1 MLIDLL
7 SNTGYI
13 IVNKEIIK
21 KIGLHEAI
29 LLGELCLEYIYWKK
43 KDETVNE
50 FFYSTRENIEE
61 NTGLSAYQQRTA
73 ISNLVKKDIIVMKSE
88 GMPLKTW
95 YFINENKLQELLFDN
110 IEEDTENEMEKSS
123 SKDVIQQDVKKI
135 DNKEL
140 NNFRTS
146 YEEILQHDVKEV
158 NINNNKNNNKENKI
172 DGLFNF
178 IINNKKEIPEEFKN
192 VDYEKLYQT
201 LERYEMLYSCDILEQ
216 ISSENK
222 EKIKVITYVI
232 ALMVRDNIPSNTI
245 TRTKLID
252 IYKLCKNKQ
261 IEYENTN
268 KEISDFISYYY
279 KSVINSGKKNEI

>member
-29 LLGELCLEYIYWKK
+29 LLGELCSEYIYWKK

-135 DNKEL
+135 DNKAL
-140 NNFRTS
+140 NNFRTI

>member
-29 LLGELCLEYIYWKK
+29 LLGELCSEYIYWKK

-61 NTGLSAYQQRTA
+61 NTGLSAYQQRTS

-110 IEEDTENEMEKSS
+110 IEEDTQNEVEKSS
-123 SKDVIQQDVKKI
+123 SEDVIEQDVKKN
-135 DNKEL
+135 DNKAL
-140 NNFRTS
+140 NNFRIS

-201 LERYEMLYSCDILEQ
+201 LEKYEMLYSCDILEQ
-216 ISSENK
+216 ISDENK

-232 ALMVRDNIPSNTI
+232 ALMVRDNILSNTI

>member
-29 LLGELCLEYIYWKK
+29 LLGELCSEYIYWKK

-140 NNFRTS
+140 NNFRTI

-261 IEYENTN
+261 IEYENMN

>member
-29 LLGELCLEYIYWKK
+29 LLGELCSEYIYWKK

-110 IEEDTENEMEKSS
+110 IEEDTENEVEKPS

-135 DNKEL
+135 DNKAL

-158 NINNNKNNNKENKI
+158 NKNNNKENKI

>member
-29 LLGELCLEYIYWKK
+29 LLGELCSEYIYWKK

-110 IEEDTENEMEKSS
+110 IEEDTKNEVEKSS
-123 SKDVIQQDVKKI
+123 SEEVIQQGVKKI
-135 DNKEL
+135 DNKSL

-201 LERYEMLYSCDILEQ
+201 FEKYEMLYSCDILEQ

-268 KEISDFISYYY
+268 
-279 KSVINSGKKNEI
+279 

>member
-146 YEEILQHDVKEV
+146 YEEISQHDVKEV

>member
-135 DNKEL
+135 DNKAL

>member
-29 LLGELCLEYIYWKK
+29 LLGELCSEYIYWKK

-216 ISSENK
+216 ISDENK

-232 ALMVRDNIPSNTI
+232 ALIVRDNIPSNTI
-245 TRTKLID
+245 TRNKLID

>member
-21 KIGLHEAI
+21 KIGLHESI
-29 LLGELCLEYIYWKK
+29 LLGELCSEYIYWKK

-135 DNKEL
+135 DNKAL

>member
-29 LLGELCLEYIYWKK
+29 LLGELCSEYIYWKK
-43 KDETVNE
+43 KNETINE

-73 ISNLVKKDIIVMKSE
+73 ISNLIEKDIIVMKSE

-95 YFINENKLQELLFDN
+95 YFINENKLQELLFDD
-110 IEEDTENEMEKSS
+110 IEEYTENEDEKLSGENI
-123 SKDVIQQDVKKI
+123 IQQGVKKI
-135 DNKEL
+135 NNKAL

-201 LERYEMLYSCDILEQ
+201 LEKYEMLYSCDILQQ

-222 EKIKVITYVI
+222 EKIKVITYAI

-245 TRTKLID
+245 TRNKLID
-252 IYKLCKNKQ
+252 IYKFCKSKQ

-268 KEISDFISYYY
+268 KEIRDFISYYY
-279 KSVINSGKKNEI
+279 KSIINEIRKE

>member
-29 LLGELCLEYIYWKK
+29 LLGELCSEYIYWKK

-178 IINNKKEIPEEFKN
+178 IINNKKEIPEEFKS
-192 VDYEKLYQT
+192 VDYEKLHQT

-222 EKIKVITYVI
+222 EKNKVITYVI

>member
-29 LLGELCLEYIYWKK
+29 LLGELCSEYIYWKK

-135 DNKEL
+135 DNKAL

-146 YEEILQHDVKEV
+146 YEEILQHDVKEA

-201 LERYEMLYSCDILEQ
+201 LEKYEMLYSCDILQQ

-222 EKIKVITYVI
+222 EKIKVITYAI

-245 TRTKLID
+245 TRNKLID
-252 IYKLCKNKQ
+252 IYKFCKSKQ
-261 IEYENTN
+261 IEYGNTD
-268 KEISDFISYYY
+268 KEIRDFISYYY
-279 KSVINSGKKNEI
+279 KSIINETRKE

>member
-21 KIGLHEAI
+21 KIGLYEAI
-29 LLGELCLEYIYWKK
+29 LLGELCSEYIYWKK

-110 IEEDTENEMEKSS
+110 IEEDTENEVEKPSS
-123 SKDVIQQDVKKI
+123 ENVIQQDVKKI

>member
-29 LLGELCLEYIYWKK
+29 LLGELCSEYIYWKK

-110 IEEDTENEMEKSS
+110 IEEDTANEMEK
-123 SKDVIQQDVKKI
+123 
-135 DNKEL
+135 
-140 NNFRTS
+140 
-146 YEEILQHDVKEV
+146 
-158 NINNNKNNNKENKI
+158 
-172 DGLFNF
+172 
-178 IINNKKEIPEEFKN
+178 
-192 VDYEKLYQT
+192 
-201 LERYEMLYSCDILEQ
+201 
-216 ISSENK
+216 
-222 EKIKVITYVI
+222 
-232 ALMVRDNIPSNTI
+232 
-245 TRTKLID
+245 
-252 IYKLCKNKQ
+252 
-261 IEYENTN
+261 
-268 KEISDFISYYY
+268 
-279 KSVINSGKKNEI
+279 

>member
-29 LLGELCLEYIYWKK
+29 LLGELCSEYIYWKK

-135 DNKEL
+135 DNKAL

-146 YEEILQHDVKEV
+146 YEEILQHDVKEA

>member
-29 LLGELCLEYIYWKK
+29 LLGELCSEYIYWKK

-135 DNKEL
+135 DNKAL

-279 KSVINSGKKNEI
+279 KSVIN

>member
-29 LLGELCLEYIYWKK
+29 LLGELCSEYIYWKK
-43 KDETVNE
+43 KYETVNE

-110 IEEDTENEMEKSS
+110 IEEDTENEVEKPSS
-123 SKDVIQQDVKKI
+123 ENVIQQDVKKI

>member
-29 LLGELCLEYIYWKK
+29 LLGELCSEYIYWKK

-135 DNKEL
+135 DNKAL

-201 LERYEMLYSCDILEQ
+201 LEKYEMLYSCDILEQ

>member
-21 KIGLHEAI
+21 KIRLHEAI
-29 LLGELCLEYIYWKK
+29 LLGELCSEYI
-43 KDETVNE
+43 
-50 FFYSTRENIEE
+50 
-61 NTGLSAYQQRTA
+61 
-73 ISNLVKKDIIVMKSE
+73 
-88 GMPLKTW
+88 
-95 YFINENKLQELLFDN
+95 
-110 IEEDTENEMEKSS
+110 
-123 SKDVIQQDVKKI
+123 
-135 DNKEL
+135 
-140 NNFRTS
+140 
-146 YEEILQHDVKEV
+146 
-158 NINNNKNNNKENKI
+158 
-172 DGLFNF
+172 
-178 IINNKKEIPEEFKN
+178 
-192 VDYEKLYQT
+192 
-201 LERYEMLYSCDILEQ
+201 
-216 ISSENK
+216 
-222 EKIKVITYVI
+222 YVI